1 MDAQRVLISID
12 DLRSDM
18 GRLRS
23 KLGSIDTMLLGL
35 TILLGVNCVAT
46 IILGIAVWS
55 TTGNGG

>member
-1 MDAQRVLISID
+1 MDIQRVLISMN

-18 GRLRS
+18 GRLRG

-55 TTGNGG
+55 ANGG

>member
-1 MDAQRVLISID
+1 MDIQRVLISID
-12 DLRSDM
+12 DLRGDM

-46 IILGIAVWS
+46 IILGIAVWN
-55 TTGNGG
+55 NGG